1 MATEPATPLPSSG
14 LSPWRGKHSGIV
26 RFARQQP
33 FGLVSLVLIFGVLLA
48 GVFAPHVAPFDPLAT
63 DFNSLFQPPN
73 QLHWAGT
80 DEFGRDILSRLIYGA
95 RTALIMGILAST
107 LGAISG
113 GLLGTVS
120 AYFGGRIDV
129 VLQRILDIVM
139 SLPVI
144 VLALIVA
151 AVLGRREVFGIDVNL
166 LLAISIPYLPRAAR
180 VIRAAALTV
189 RTMPY
194 IDAARAAGYSH
205 VRIVLYHMVP
215 NLAAPWLVLMSAFTA
230 QTILLEASLSFLGV
244 GVTDPT
250 PAWGLMLS
258 GVGAQAFSEAPWTV
272 VFPGLAI
279 SLTVFAF
286 SLLGDALRDALDP
299 KFQR

>member
-1 MATEPATPLPSSG
+1 MTETRTETFPGGRELGRPEWIEGA
-14 LSPWRGKHSGIV
+14 W

-33 FGLVSLVLIFGVLLA
+33 LGVLSLALIFLVLCA
-48 GVFAPHVAPFDPLAT
+48 GIFAPWVAPFDPLAT
-63 DFNSLFQPPN
+63 DFTKLFQAPDRA
-73 QLHWAGT
+73 HWAGT
-80 DEFGRDILSRLIYGA
+80 DEFGRDIFSRLIHGA
-95 RTALIMGILAST
+95 RTALVLGICSSL
-107 LGAISG
+107 LGTVSG
-113 GLLGTVS
+113 GLLGLTS

-129 VLQRILDIVM
+129 LLQRLVEIVL

-151 AVLGRREVFGIDVNL
+151 AVLGRHEVLGIDVNL
-166 LLAISIPYLPRAAR
+166 LLALAIPYAPRTAR

-189 RTMPY
+189 RSAPY
-194 IDAARAAGYSH
+194 VDAARAAGYSH
-205 VRIVLYHMVP
+205 SRIILVHMAP
-215 NLAAPWLVLMSAFTA
+215 NLLAPWLVLVSAFTA
-230 QTILLEASLSFLGV
+230 QTILLEASLSYLGV

-258 GVGAQAFSEAPWTV
+258 GIAVQTFSQAPWTV
-272 VFPGLAI
+272 FFPGLSI

-299 KFQR
+299 KFRR